1 MKDDKMK
8 WYEQS
13 VFSVAVFAVCG
24 LLFIFGVTRAI
35 YEVAH
40 FYIRGVEA

>member
-8 WYEQS
+8 WYEQL

-24 LLFIFGVTRAI
+24 LLFIFGVCRAV
-35 YEVAH
+35 YEVGY
-40 FYIRGVEA
+40 FYLTGKEA